1 MFSRST
7 FVSRQHQVVMLAA
20 SLFLLCNVFI
30 HLMSPSITYEITP
43 DQTVFNLSGRQRM
56 LILRMTRTLS
66 EIQASFT
73 LSQVSSAYEQNF
85 VPQK

>member
-1 MFSRST
+1 MVARSI
-7 FVSRQHQVVMLAA
+7 FVSRQHQIVMLAA

-56 LILRMTRTLS
+56 LIMRMTRTLS

-73 LSQVSSAYEQNF
+73 SSRVDSDYEQNF
-85 VPQK
+85 SSQQ